1 MRVSIFI
8 FKFTSAQYIL
18 KPNTGKGIFINEK
31 SAEKKILNTFL
42 KFSLIYDLVQVSL
55 GAIKA
60 RRILVQDFIQPK
72 AIDHVLDFG
81 AGTSEILSHLPTG
94 IHYLGIEPNEKYIRT
109 AKKNFLNRENTQF
122 LHGSTEILDDLFTQ
136 GKRFDKVLLLS
147 TLHHLSDDESC
158 LVIDKLV
165 KLLVTG
171 GTFIAIDPVF
181 HKNQNIIAK
190 ILIKMDRGANV
201 RSERIYKEMFTKY
214 KNLKLLKFY
223 IRKNLM
229 NFPYSHIITKIQS
242 T

>member
-1 MRVSIFI
+1 M
-8 FKFTSAQYIL
+8 
-18 KPNTGKGIFINEK
+18 
-31 SAEKKILNTFL
+31 
-42 KFSLIYDLVQVSL
+42 KFSLIYDFVQVGL

-60 RRILVQDFIQPK
+60 RQILVQDFIKPK
-72 AIDHVLDFG
+72 AIDHILDFG
-81 AGTSEILSHLPTG
+81 AGTSEILSHLPIGT
-94 IHYLGIEPNEKYIRT
+94 HYLGIEPNKKYIKA

-122 LHGSTEILDDLFTQ
+122 LNGSTEILDELIIK

-201 RSERIYKEMFTKY
+201 RSEHSYQEMFTKY
-214 KNLKLLKFY
+214 ENFKLLEFS

-229 NFPYSHIITKIQS
+229 NFPYSHIITKVQS